1 MSTKK
6 SSPHPTA
13 ALSMEKWKQLYDAA
27 FRVQKMAPW
36 TWMEEIEILGI
47 QPAGA
52 KEPAFV
58 SVMGE
63 LGEYYAIG
71 VYPSHF
77 ALSQFWSLRLAAEDF
92 PRPDALLETQHLQ
105 VVFGMAE
112 DLEPAER
119 NILKE
124 LGYSPRG
131 SNAWPCFRSFRP
143 GYMPWFIEPAE
154 ADLLLA
160 AMEQVLYFAPR
171 LKEDPC
177 LLPEEIGPDVP
188 ILVRLQTGADS
199 PAAWTETYR
208 VFPLEMWCLDLSVPM
223 DAMKPVRALP
233 RNDQCLEVD
242 VPLLPFP
249 VGETD
254 DRPKIPYLLMVADR
268 ASQLALGVEML
279 TVETTIQDLWESI
292 PVHLIKILEHNQ
304 IRPAR
309 LAVKNRW
316 VQQVLTPL
324 SAQLEIDLEL
334 VGGLPTIQE
343 IQNSIEL
350 SL

>member
-1 MSTKK
+1 
-6 SSPHPTA
+6 
-13 ALSMEKWKQLYDAA
+13 
-27 FRVQKMAPW
+27 
-36 TWMEEIEILGI
+36 
-47 QPAGA
+47 
-52 KEPAFV
+52 
-58 SVMGE
+58 
-63 LGEYYAIG
+63 
-71 VYPSHF
+71 
-77 ALSQFWSLRLAAEDF
+77 
-92 PRPDALLETQHLQ
+92 
-105 VVFGMAE
+105 
-112 DLEPAER
+112 
-119 NILKE
+119 
-124 LGYSPRG
+124 
-131 SNAWPCFRSFRP
+131 
-143 GYMPWFIEPAE
+143 
-154 ADLLLA
+154 
-160 AMEQVLYFAPR
+160 
-171 LKEDPC
+171 
-177 LLPEEIGPDVP
+177 
-188 ILVRLQTGADS
+188 
-199 PAAWTETYR
+199 
-208 VFPLEMWCLDLSVPM
+208 
-223 DAMKPVRALP
+223 
-233 RNDQCLEVD
+233 LEVD